1 MASTS
6 NTLPSSDTRA
16 DEAAGMQPPLQRA
29 SQLIES
35 KIQTDLKFPVIS
47 ELLHASASGEYEVA
61 VPADW
66 QVVTKQRLIPLPDAL
81 FEQYDLLE
89 CRCFMGLFPEIKR
102 AWITVDHRLFLWN
115 YEDESDFYSFEDQ
128 EQIIVSVALV
138 HPRPG
143 VFVDGIK
150 YVLVVATPL
159 EIFLLGVGYDAASG
173 HALRGSSGGEVTLF
187 ATQISVPADGVA
199 MTSIAGTDDGRIFM
213 SGNDGALYEFVYQS
227 EDGWL
232 TKKAKKVNLTS
243 SFVSYFVPTFLA
255 TRQDTPALSMA
266 ADNDRKLLYVLMQD
280 ASIKVFWL
288 GGNATQG
295 GGGFVLVHHHR
306 AIGNSA
312 ALLCPQFNE
321 GTDMPLVIASM
332 HVIPPTESRTLSL
345 VAITGGG
352 CRIYFSTV
360 SRMQRFYETSNA
372 AVSGASLSR
381 QPDVFEVAHVR
392 LPPEPQPT
400 LASGQLYGRVPR
412 QMLSVHTAFYRNG
425 TTLLAHTWNEDHD
438 SIVGTA
444 PACAQI
450 LARIAKQ
457 PRASLSELSSSTQIE
472 GRTWAIAETDA
483 GSVLNDLATVAN
495 SNVRTFA
502 VLTNAGVTVLEKQ
515 RPVDMFCMLIAQP
528 TVQDAQIKEFVTTF
542 TLDETCAMCFSILC
556 AGQGASMRVG
566 GGMQVL
572 GAARRILFE
581 HGGVPHF
588 TEPSSFSTGADAL
601 GGAANERIVLSGRHN
616 GLAVYL
622 ARVLQPVWKLS
633 ATVSKANR
641 DGASPTRLHI
651 GIPLPQLVEV
661 QDRLRK
667 LQHFINNNQ
676 RFVPDQLNQMPIQPA
691 NSSRSTADAATCW
704 QAESASLGALY
715 ELMTRA
721 TEAIS
726 FLCLLADFNL
736 PVISEALVDSKRQ
749 SLADIAFSDL
759 VCTDAGRDAC
769 RDLILAL
776 INSQLKQHASID
788 SISDIL
794 SQRCATLFS
803 ATDVS
808 LYKAL
813 EALKLAGDT
822 EEGAEVSAL
831 CTSALELLT
840 GIAGTLSA
848 AQLREICASFEAL
861 GQFNAVASL
870 ALTCAVQSDP
880 HDEALAF
887 WGDGAPEN
895 DAREPTYRKRMDCYQ
910 CVIGMLD
917 KRKTQAAPL
926 NAKSLAS
933 LPSTDAL
940 FQFALYDWLLEND
953 QVTVL
958 FQMRGPFVEQY
969 LSLEPRTM
977 EKCDML
983 WHYYIHEN
991 QFGKASLVQRE
1002 LACAH
1007 DLDIGLAKR
1016 IEYLSLSIS
1025 NCKIAIDMVKGN
1037 IRGAPCDL
1045 SEADEINELAT
1056 MLRESED
1063 QLEIAQVQLDI
1074 QQQLKSLGTHEIPAQ
1089 ALDRKLFT
1097 VSELYDQFAEPLKLW
1112 DSVLLIFKASNH
1124 DDPEFVRDVWLTIMR
1139 TVLDDAHTT
1148 GLMAVAS
1155 RVARLGHRLYP
1166 SPAAFP
1172 VALIARILVDLSV
1185 DERPHEYVPGFIG
1198 DTLVQASVPHWVV
1211 FDALNALYAKSMA
1224 TARTNKGDNKMADM
1238 LAREIASLTT
1248 SWIETGHSSKG
1259 GSADSLTER
1268 ESSLDSP
1275 NPSDDASMPLR
1286 TVDEA
1291 LSQYIINATLAN
1303 NVELKNELQR
1313 VQNHIRHV
1321 F

>member
-1 MASTS
+1 M
-6 NTLPSSDTRA
+6 
-16 DEAAGMQPPLQRA
+16 
-29 SQLIES
+29 
-35 KIQTDLKFPVIS
+35 QTDLKFPMIS
-47 ELLHASASGEYEVA
+47 ELLHASASGEYEAA

-128 EQIIVSVALV
+128 DQIIVSVALV
-138 HPRPG
+138 RPRPG
-143 VFVDGIK
+143 VFVDAIK
-150 YVLVVATPL
+150 YVLAVATPL
-159 EIFLLGVGYDAASG
+159 EVFLLGVGYDASTG
-173 HALRGSSGGEVTLF
+173 FGSTMRGCGGGEVTLF

-199 MTSIAGTDDGRIFM
+199 MTSIAGSADGRIFM

-227 EDGWL
+227 DDGWL

-255 TRQDTPALSMA
+255 TRRDTPALSMA
-266 ADNDRKLLYVLMQD
+266 VDDDRKLLYVLLQD

-288 GGNATQG
+288 GDSSNMLQG
-295 GGGFVLVHHHR
+295 GGGFVLAHHHR
-306 AIGNSA
+306 AIANSA

-321 GTDMPLVIASM
+321 GTDAMPLQIASM
-332 HVIPPTESRTLSL
+332 HVIPPSESRTLSL

-360 SRMQRFYETSNA
+360 SRMQRFYETSA
-372 AVSGASLSR
+372 AAAGALLSR

-400 LASGQLYGRVPR
+400 LAAGMHGGRLPR

-425 TTLLAHTWNEDHD
+425 TTLLAHTWSEDHD
-438 SIVGTA
+438 SIVGAA

-457 PRASLSELSSSTQIE
+457 PRASLSELSSSTRIE
-472 GRTWAIAETDA
+472 GRTWAIAETNE
-483 GSVLNDLATVAN
+483 GSTLNDLATV
-495 SNVRTFA
+495 SSSPMRSFA

-515 RPVDMFCMLIAQP
+515 RPVDMFGLLIAQP
-528 TVQDAQIKEFVTTF
+528 SVKDAQIREFVDTF
-542 TLDETCAMCFSILC
+542 TLDETCAMCFTILC
-556 AGQGASMRVG
+556 ASGVA
-566 GGMQVL
+566 GMQVL

-588 TEPSSFSTGADAL
+588 IAESVSSFRSVESEDA
-601 GGAANERIVLSGRHN
+601 AVASAERIALSGRHN

-622 ARVLQPVWKLS
+622 ARVLQPLWKQS
-633 ATVSKANR
+633 ATVGKADR
-641 DGASPTRLHI
+641 EGTSTRLHV
-651 GIPLPQLVEV
+651 GIPISKLTEV
-661 QDRLRK
+661 QDQLRN
-667 LQHFINNNQ
+667 LQRFINNNQ

-736 PVISEALVDSKRQ
+736 PRISEALDDAKRQ
-749 SLADIAFSDL
+749 ALAGIAFSDL
-759 VCTDAGRDAC
+759 VCTDGGRDAC
-769 RDLILAL
+769 RDLIMAL

-803 ATDVS
+803 SADVS

-822 EEGAEVSAL
+822 DEGAEVSEL
-831 CTSALELLT
+831 STSALELLS
-840 GIAGTLSA
+840 GIAGTLST

-861 GQFNAVASL
+861 GQYNAVASL

-910 CVIGMLD
+910 CVISMLD
-917 KRKTQAAPL
+917 KRSKSVSSPL

-953 QVTVL
+953 QVSVL

-969 LSLEPRTM
+969 LSLEPRTI

-1007 DLDIGLAKR
+1007 DVDMELAKR

-1025 NCKIAIDMVKGN
+1025 NCKIAIDMVKGGGSGGGSW
-1037 IRGAPCDL
+1037 GASRDL
-1045 SEADEINELAT
+1045 SEADEVNELAT
-1056 MLRESED
+1056 VLRESED

-1074 QQQLKSLGTHEIPAQ
+1074 QQQIKSLGSHEIPAQ

-1097 VSELYDQFAEPLKLW
+1097 VSELYDKFAEPLRLW

-1124 DDPEFVRDVWLTIMR
+1124 DDPDFVSDVWLTITR
-1139 TVLDDAHTT
+1139 TVLDDAHSA
-1148 GLMAVAS
+1148 GLLAVAS
-1155 RVARLGHRLYP
+1155 RVARLGRRLYP

-1172 VALIARILVDLSV
+1172 VPLVARILVDLSFG
-1185 DERPHEYVPGFIG
+1185 ERPHEYAAGWVS
-1198 DTLVQASVPHWVV
+1198 DTLVQASVPYWAV
-1211 FDALNALYAKSMA
+1211 FDALNALYVKSMSSSRSTEGGNSA
-1224 TARTNKGDNKMADM
+1224 MADM

-1248 SWIETGHSSKG
+1248 SWIEAGGGQAGGKG
-1259 GSADSLTER
+1259 GSSGASPESLAGEDG
-1268 ESSLDSP
+1268 EAP
-1275 NPSDDASMPLR
+1275 NQSDDSAMPL
-1286 TVDEA
+1286 TAVDEA

-1303 NVELKNELQR
+1303 NLELKNELQQ
-1313 VQNHIRHV
+1313 VQDHIRHV